1 MEIQGIIKHIGQT
14 QVLGANGFEKR
25 EFIITTEGQYPD
37 VILFQCIKDKCAL
50 LDVVQVGQSVRVSFN
65 INGREWTNP
74 QGQTKIIQSLNAW
87 KIETVQIT
95 NVANQGAG
103 AVPQQPIYQ
112 QAPQGYTQ
120 PQAAP
125 SQVAPSQAA
134 PAPQAATAPQQTSMF
149 DNYGQA
155 PAKQEEDDD
164 MPF

>member
-1 MEIQGIIKHIGQT
+1 MEIQGIIKHIGIT
-14 QVLGANGFEKR
+14 EQVGANGFEKR

-37 VILFQCIKDKCAL
+37 IILFQCIKDKCAL
-50 LDVVQVGQSVRVSFN
+50 LDTVRVGQSVRVSFN

-95 NVANQGAG
+95 NVANQWAG

-125 SQVAPSQAA
+125 SQAA
-134 PAPQAATAPQQTSMF
+134 PAPQPQAAQVPQQTSMF

-155 PAKQEEDDD
+155 SAKQEEDDD
-164 MPF
+164 FPFNQ

>member
-14 QVLGANGFEKR
+14 EQVGANGFEKR

-37 VILFQCIKDKCAL
+37 IILFQCIKDKCAL
-50 LDVVQVGQSVRVSFN
+50 LDAVRVGQSVRVYFN

-95 NVANQGAG
+95 NVANQWAG
-103 AVPQQPIYQ
+103 AVTQQPIYQ

-125 SQVAPSQAA
+125 MSQQAPQPQVA
-134 PAPQAATAPQQTSMF
+134 QQTSMF

-155 PAKQEEDDD
+155 PAKQEEEDDL
-164 MPF
+164 PF